1 MADAAEAISEGPK
14 LRDRRYE
21 RKFACPAGPP
31 RRTDPSNPGGGF
43 RREEEAGLWWGRYNW
58 GSGGPRGRSDARRS
72 HR

>member
-31 RRTDPSNPGGGF
+31 EEPSAGF
-43 RREEEAGLWWGRYNW
+43 REEESRALVGRYNW
-58 GSGGPRGRSDARRS
+58 GSGGPRGRSDAQRS